1 MRSAELSSGVRI
13 MDESEQH
20 LGDSVIAAREAI
32 AKVCGVR
39 IACAVP
45 AMVIPLYGMMAVER
59 RFPQLIKRPM
69 AAPAI
74 QVALVG
80 VSLLLANPLTCA
92 LFPQCAGI
100 SIDRLEEP
108 IQANGQAGQT
118 VYYNRGLW
126 SFYYFGPKSCY
137 YFLVILQP

>member
-1 MRSAELSSGVRI
+1 MRSAELTNGVRI
-13 MDESEQH
+13 IDENERY
-20 LGDSVIAAREAI
+20 LGDSTIAAREAI

-74 QVALVG
+74 QVGLVG
-80 VSLLLANPLTCA
+80 LSLLLANPLTCA

-100 SIDRLEEP
+100 GIDRLEEP
-108 IQANGQAGQT
+108 IKAAHAAGQTGQT
-118 VYYNRGLW
+118 VYYNRGL
-126 SFYYFGPKSCY
+126 
-137 YFLVILQP
+137 